1 MRFIDCTCGCR
12 DFDLTAKGNMVCKN
26 CGKDFNPFEAEHVKV
41 VKEDGFHFFWA
52 IITPHFSERLE
63 RRVPGKTTDDII
75 EAAKEIE
82 KISKKKKYYFTHWE
96 GHKLFWIYKY
106 NYKKKRLEMEFITVT
121 PIGNK
126 DKLVLPNGY
135 VVKNTE
141 FVKVNFDGKGKE

>member
-1 MRFIDCTCGCR
+1 MYSNALAGLISEYCWIDH
-12 DFDLTAKGNMVCKN
+12 LQKY
-26 CGKDFNPFEAEHVKV
+26 
-41 VKEDGFHFFWA
+41 
-52 IITPHFSERLE
+52 
-63 RRVPGKTTDDII
+63 
-75 EAAKEIE
+75 
-82 KISKKKKYYFTHWE
+82 SKKKKYYFTHWE

-121 PIGNK
+121 PIGSK